1 MARTYYIT
9 APPAV
14 AGSHIRYTAHE
25 VRCIVALFSLR
36 LQSRGLR
43 RWLRLRWWLL
53 VSSERVIRH
62 VRTCTYHQYYASQRR
77 RERKSI
83 CMQHTIQPGFTEPTL
98 ALLAW
103 R

>member
-14 AGSHIRYTAHE
+14 AGSHIRYSPFE
-25 VRCIVALFSLR
+25 LRCLAALFSLR
-36 LQSRGLR
+36 SQSRGLR

-53 VSSERVIRH
+53 ISSERVIRH

-83 CMQHTIQPGFTEPTL
+83 CMQHAIQPGFTEPTL

>member
-25 VRCIVALFSLR
+25 VRCLVALFRIGSQPR
-36 LQSRGLR
+36 SFG

-53 VSSERVIRH
+53 LSSDRVIRH
-62 VRTCTYHQYYASQRR
+62 VRVCTYRQYYIAQRR
-77 RERKSI
+77 QQRAAW
-83 CMQHTIQPGFTEPTL
+83 L
-98 ALLAW
+98 AAHGAS
-103 R
+103 